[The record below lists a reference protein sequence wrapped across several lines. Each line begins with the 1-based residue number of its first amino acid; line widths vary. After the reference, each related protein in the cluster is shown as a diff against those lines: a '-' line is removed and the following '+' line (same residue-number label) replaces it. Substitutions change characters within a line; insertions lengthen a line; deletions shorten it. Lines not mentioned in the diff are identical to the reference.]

1 MASFGPRL
9 KKEREQRGIGLEEI
23 AQTTRIGTRFLRA
36 LEEEQ
41 FDQLPGGIF
50 NKGFIRAYARHLG
63 MDEEQAIADY
73 LAATGAVPAEK
84 KPAGGTQP
92 SATEVWPE
100 AESDRG
106 ASLPWGWLAIG
117 LLIVAL
123 GFAAWSFYSR
133 EKQRTSRPVPPSVP
147 PAETPASAMGTR
159 PSPAAA
165 QAATVLPASTDRAIS
180 PNPPDVKAP
189 VSAGTLTL
197 QIRVNE
203 DSWLSIITDGKEI
216 ARGMFTGPTQRT
228 IRAGKEIVVRAGN
241 VGALDFEFNGKK
253 LPPQGDFEEVKTLVF
268 NANGLQPSPP
278 KVEAPTPQP

>member
-9 KKEREQRGIGLEEI
+9 KKEREQRGVGLEEI

-63 MDEEQAIADY
+63 LDEEQAIADY
-73 LAATGAVPAEK
+73 LAATGAVPADK
-84 KPAGGTQP
+84 KTAGAQLAATQ
-92 SATEVWPE
+92 VWPE

-106 ASLPWGWLAIG
+106 PSLPWGWLAVA

-133 EKQRTSRPVPPSVP
+133 EKQRTSRPVPSAVP
-147 PAETPASAMGTR
+147 PAEVPASTM
-159 PSPAAA
+159 AARSSSA
-165 QAATVLPASTDRAIS
+165 VQTATVLPTSTGRAIS
-180 PNPPDVKAP
+180 PNPADVKAP
-189 VSAGTLTL
+189 VSAGALTL

-203 DSWLSIITDGKEI
+203 DSWLSIITDGKEV

-228 IRAGKEIVVRAGN
+228 IHADKEIMVKAGN

>member
-1 MASFGPRL
+1 VASFGPRL
-9 KKEREQRGIGLEEI
+9 KKEREQRGVGLEEI

-92 SATEVWPE
+92 AATQVWPD

-106 ASLPWGWLAIG
+106 ASLPWGWLAIA
-117 LLIVAL
+117 LLILAL

-133 EKQRTSRPVPPSVP
+133 EKQRTARPVPSAAY
-147 PAETPASAMGTR
+147 PAETPASSTAARTL
-159 PSPAAA
+159 STAA
-165 QAATVLPASTDRAIS
+165 QAATVLPARADRVIS
-180 PNPPDVKAP
+180 ANPPEVKAP
-189 VSAGTLTL
+189 LSAGILTL
-197 QIRVNE
+197 QVRINE
-203 DSWLSIITDGKEI
+203 DSWLSITADGNEI
-216 ARGMFTGPTQRT
+216 ARGMFTAPTQRT
-228 IRAGKEIVVRAGN
+228 VRADKEIVVRAGN
-241 VGALDFEFNGKK
+241 VGALDFDFNGKK
-253 LPPQGDFEEVKTLVF
+253 LPSQGDYEEVKTLTF
-268 NANGLQPSPP
+268 HANGLQPSPP
-278 KVEAPTPQP
+278 KAEAPTQ